1 VHFIFWEF
9 ELSVAY
15 VFIGEEFYFLEAD
28 DLGADENVSVGTR
41 GIRGNRR
48 EIPRLRVPTRLLAG
62 EGKSV
67 GTLRSE

>member
-1 VHFIFWEF
+1 MHLVFGELEF
-9 ELSVAY
+9 SIAY
-15 VFIGEEFYFLEAD
+15 VFVGEEFYFLEAD
-28 DLGADENVSVGTR
+28 YLGANENVSVGTR
-41 GIRGNRR
+41 GISGNRR